1 MRQTNAGF
9 WRMPLADIIRPAM
22 SDGIRHL
29 PEQIGIKPSLETC
42 NTIHIDLL
50 RIPGCT
56 LMVFF

>member
-1 MRQTNAGF
+1 
-9 WRMPLADIIRPAM
+9 M